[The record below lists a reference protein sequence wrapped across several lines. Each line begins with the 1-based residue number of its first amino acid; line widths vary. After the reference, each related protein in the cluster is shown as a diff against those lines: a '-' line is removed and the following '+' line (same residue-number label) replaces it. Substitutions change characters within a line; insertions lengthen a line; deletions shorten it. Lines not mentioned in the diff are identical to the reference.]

1 MSDQVLV
8 VVFIVLEGRG
18 IVYLQCIQKMCMF
31 FFSPGPSA
39 CQLTAGQEF
48 LKAVKL
54 LLSGPSAVPQL
65 SSIQLPQCDAE
76 GGWRQVQ
83 CSGPPETAFEWY
95 ERWIAENNEGK
106 PLPVADLLN
115 TIAGYKEAS
124 SGGFSAFV
132 KALYEAGH
140 QNVFPAFAMYSSF
153 TDLPPEVLQG
163 NVTSASENILLD
175 PYTFWQLLTEQLSY
189 YPGPYSD
196 FSTPLGH
203 FELRDCWC
211 VDSKGG
217 ELEGTKAGTNQVPA
231 CK

>member
-1 MSDQVLV
+1 MHSEDVH
-8 VVFIVLEGRG
+8 VFL
-18 IVYLQCIQKMCMF
+18 F
-31 FFSPGPSA
+31 PGPSA
-39 CQLTAGQEF
+39 CQVTAGQEF

-54 LLSGPSAVPQL
+54 LLSDPSAVPQL
-65 SSIQLPQCDAE
+65 SSLYLPQCDAE

-83 CSGPPETAFEWY
+83 CNGPPEQAFEWY
-95 ERWIAENNEGK
+95 QRWIAENNEGK

-124 SGGFSAFV
+124 SEGFSAFV
-132 KALYEAGH
+132 KAIYEAGH
-140 QNVFPAFAMYSSF
+140 QNVFPTFTMYSSF
-153 TDLPPEVLQG
+153 MDLPPEVLRG
-163 NVTSASENILLD
+163 NLTSASENILLD

-196 FSTPLGH
+196 FSAPLGH
-203 FELRDCWC
+203 FDLRECWC

-217 ELEGTKAGTNQVPA
+217 ELEGTKAEVNQVPA